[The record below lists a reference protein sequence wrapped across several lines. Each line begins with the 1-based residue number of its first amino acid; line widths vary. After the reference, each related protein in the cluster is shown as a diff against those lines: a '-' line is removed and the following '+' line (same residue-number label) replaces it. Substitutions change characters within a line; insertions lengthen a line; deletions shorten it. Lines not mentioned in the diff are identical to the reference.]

1 MGKGKL
7 NSMKYC
13 FILIRLRGKKVRVS
27 KFGEAIGE
35 TEILFFFF
43 FDEGGSSIVQPP

>member
-13 FILIRLRGKKVRVS
+13 FIFIRLRGKKVRVS

-43 FDEGGSSIVQPP
+43 DEGGSSIVQPP